1 MQPVSSPTNA
11 SHTRCGAP
19 SLPAAMLRT
28 SLFDIVF
35 AMTFTALDV
44 GVNSPTFA
52 STGSLRLEKPSTAK
66 LIQHL
71 IYVNNTDNI
80 AIHLSLLVQI
90 PAFKCM
96 PLLADIFL
104 QLLFTFTDSRTPKS

>member
-1 MQPVSSPTNA
+1 MQPVSSATNA

-35 AMTFTALDV
+35 AMTFTALEV

-52 STGSLRLEKPSTAK
+52 STGSLRFEKPSTAK

-71 IYVNNTDNI
+71 IYVNKT
-80 AIHLSLLVQI
+80 QI
-90 PAFKCM
+90 ILPY
-96 PLLADIFL
+96 
-104 QLLFTFTDSRTPKS
+104 T